1 VKLRAA
7 CPGRCRVWV
16 GAALTKPG
24 RVSTARWC
32 GSGERDGK
40 EYGQEPASTSLKG
53 LPAPNLADMG
63 RVRCAILPVVFWLV
77 GVTPGWS
84 CGCLPG
90 GHGEVLRVSHGDA
103 AGAQLDS
110 SFVERTAVNTG
121 TFPALPLG
129 RAAST
134 ERRLGPSSTD
144 RVGKGRSR
152 RSTRGPG
159 EPVTWGRAAAV
170 MRREGNCD
178 AERSTSE
185 HWRS

>member
-1 VKLRAA
+1 VR
-7 CPGRCRVWV
+7 V

-32 GSGERDGK
+32 GSGERDGE

-63 RVRCAILPVVFWLV
+63 RVRCVTLPAVFVLV
-77 GVTPGWS
+77 GGTPGWS

-90 GHGEVLRVSHGDA
+90 GHGEVLRGSRGDA
-103 AGAQLDS
+103 AGAQLGS

-121 TFPALPLG
+121 TFPVFTRC
-129 RAAST
+129 RAA
-134 ERRLGPSSTD
+134 RADHGLGPPSTD

-152 RSTRGPG
+152 RSTPGPG
-159 EPVTWGRAAAV
+159 KPVTWGRAAAV
-170 MRREGNCD
+170 TRREGHCD

-185 HWRS
+185 CWRS